1 MFSQPSLMEESE
13 IQHGNIILGN
23 VSHDYI
29 CPTATNQI
37 YSSSAYTKV
46 SVSVSKFELVSVSN
60 FEPEIPRSQSQN
72 LRFQSKVSV
81 SVSTFDTKRGK
92 SKSQSQNLIPFSKV
106 SVSTLSSLSIGLS
119 KANHKKSNKTQNIL
133 TVIGCDLTRISL
145 VIPSF

>member
-1 MFSQPSLMEESE
+1 MDESE
-13 IQHGNIILGN
+13 IYHGNIILGN

-119 KANHKKSNKTQNIL
+119 LNVKNLVSCYPCSNAAML
-133 TVIGCDLTRISL
+133 
-145 VIPSF
+145 